1 MAGRVDGDKNKN
13 TKTSRGEQEASSA
26 VTDTIEKATAL
37 LKNKTNLVIVILVAV
52 IIVLLIALM
61 GKNNTSVPDE
71 TATAPTEDI
80 IVGTTEAAPEETEDY
95 ELKKDAVL
103 QLNTLIHTYFEA
115 MKNCDAE
122 AYSNVVAGDDMT
134 VEKLQKKGEYI
145 EDYQNISCYTKPGM
159 TEGTYVTYVYYE
171 VKFRNVET
179 PGPALIQL
187 YVCTNEDGTMYIN
200 SGALDT
206 ELTGYINTVSS
217 DEQVRTLIADTDQ
230 KMKDAMAADEKL
242 ARVVEWLNQ
251 GGSYV
256 EETVPEETV
265 VTDVDQMTF
274 EDRDE
279 KVLTTTTVRIRSTP
293 TTENDDNIVGKVEPN
308 EELQRIGYNSLWSKV
323 TYNGEEAYVSSSYLI
338 TK

>member
-13 TKTSRGEQEASSA
+13 TKAPSGSQEMPS
-26 VTDTIEKATAL
+26 VITDTINKAVAFVKKNNKLAL
-37 LKNKTNLVIVILVAV
+37 VLLVAV
-52 IIVLLIALM
+52 ILIIVLALS
-61 GKNNTSVPDE
+61 GNSDSDTPE
-71 TATAPTEDI
+71 TVVEPSEDI
-80 IVGTTEAAPEETEDY
+80 IVNTTEAIPEETEDY
-95 ELKKDAVL
+95 ELKKDAVP
-103 QLNTLIHTYFEA
+103 QLNTLITTYFEA

-122 AYSNVVAGDDMT
+122 AYSNIVAGDDMT
-134 VEKLQKKGEYI
+134 AEKLQKKGEYI

-159 TEGTYVTYVYYE
+159 TDGTYVTYVYYE
-171 VKFRNVET
+171 VKFRNVDT
-179 PGPALIQL
+179 AGPALIQL

-200 SGALDT
+200 SGALDP
-206 ELTGYINTVSS
+206 ELTGYINTISG
-217 DEQVRTLIADTDQ
+217 DEQVRDLIAETDQ

-256 EETVPEETV
+256 EETTPEETV
-265 VTDVDQMTF
+265 ETDINLMTF
-274 EDRDE
+274 EERDE

-308 EELQRIGYNSLWSKV
+308 EELQRIGYNSQWSKI